1 MKTFPP
7 RAAVLWTGGK
17 DSVLAL
23 YEARLSGLPIVNLVT
38 FIPDGADFL
47 AHPLFMMEAQA
58 KALNLPHRTLT
69 ISEPFQENYEKA
81 IASIRVNY
89 GVETLVTG
97 DISQVDG
104 FPNWIRERS
113 RPSGMKV
120 FTPLWEKDRKT
131 ILNRL
136 LSLHFKVIFSG
147 VRKPWLTEDWLGREI
162 TESSLEQLKA
172 LGRETGLDLCGE
184 QGEYHTL
191 VLDGPGF
198 YKRIKINEYS
208 KGIRDDLAYL
218 KIDRWG
224 LGDKPVSGKF
234 GINERMKELDN
245 L

>member
-1 MKTFPP
+1 MKTTPS

-58 KALNLPHRTLT
+58 QALNLPHRTLT

-81 IASIRVNY
+81 IASIGITYDVD
-89 GVETLVTG
+89 TLVTG

-120 FTPLWEKDRKT
+120 FTPLWEKDRET

-136 LSLHFKVIFSG
+136 LSLQFKVIFSG
-147 VRKPWLTEDWLGREI
+147 VKKPWLTEDWLGREI
-162 TESSLEQLKA
+162 TESALEQLKA
-172 LGRETGLDLCGE
+172 FGRETGLDLCGE

-198 YKRIKINEYS
+198 VKRIEIKGYS
-208 KGIRDDLAYL
+208 KEIRNDLAYM
-218 KIDRWG
+218 KIDHWV
-224 LGDKPVSGKF
+224 LGDKLVEANSF
-234 GINERMKELDN
+234 
-245 L
+245 